1 MFDMESATERNFGE
15 TNKKITAKLEEKIV
29 ELVSPPRYLTTKEMQ
44 ELYTVESFCATFP
57 FVIVRR
63 KADNAKGTLQFQHMP
78 RFYFN
83 FVKE

>member
-44 ELYTVESFCATFP
+44 ELYTVDSFLYP
-57 FVIVRR
+57 FVFVRR
-63 KADNAKGTLQFQHMP
+63 RSDNAKGTIQFQHMP

-83 FVKE
+83 FVRE